1 MGNRAEKSHKSV
13 HNGYN
18 SQTAKKRVRLAATHD
33 EDSEA
38 LPVKPEP
45 PDRPN
50 DVTTESSHVENG
62 EISHGAA
69 ERPPNAEDVDP
80 L

>member
-1 MGNRAEKSHKSV
+1 MEGMTV
-13 HNGYN
+13 
-18 SQTAKKRVRLAATHD
+18 KKRVRFAGTHD

-38 LPVKPEP
+38 LPVEPEPPDP

-50 DVTTESSHVENG
+50 DDTTEPSHVENG
-62 EISHGAA
+62 EISPGTA